1 MPPLKTRALTFL
13 LLGLLLPSE
22 TLAQT
27 PEEPTQQCIAA
38 HVEAQRLR
46 KSSKLQAARKALVRC
61 ADAGCPAVL
70 VEECT
75 ALLSEAD
82 KAQPSLVFVA
92 RDEAG
97 LDIADA
103 RVLEGD
109 AVLLERLD
117 GKAVELDPGEHKLR
131 LERKGSQPIE
141 QTLIVREGDKLRR
154 VEVVFTTQVSVH
166 SEPGERDVSPAFWIV
181 GSTGLV
187 GLALFGGLGIAG
199 ISKKGALDD
208 LGCAPRCATEDVDE
222 ARTLFLAADISLGV
236 GLAALAV
243 APVLFFTSPF
253 VASSSAATLSLAP
266 VATRETVGLVVAGGF

>member
-1 MPPLKTRALTFL
+1 VPSLNTRALSFL
-13 LLGLLLPSE
+13 LLGLLLPGE
-22 TLAQT
+22 ARAQT

-61 ADAGCPAVL
+61 ADPSCPAVL
-70 VEECT
+70 VQECT

-103 RVLEGD
+103 RVLEAGT
-109 AVLLERLD
+109 VLLDRLD
-117 GKAVELDPGEHKLR
+117 GKAIEIDPGEHKLR
-131 LERKGSQPIE
+131 LERTGSEPIE

-154 VEVVFTTQVSVH
+154 VEVVFTTKVAVQ
-166 SEPGERDVSPAFWIV
+166 SEPPEREISPAFWIV
-181 GSTGLV
+181 GGAGIV
-187 GLALFGGLGIAG
+187 GLSLFGGLGIAG
-199 ISKKGALDD
+199 LSKKGALDD

-222 ARTLFLAADISLGV
+222 ARTLFLAADVSLGV

-253 VASSSAATLSLAP
+253 VASSSAAQLSLAP
-266 VATRETVGLVVAGGF
+266 IATRETVGLVVVGDF